1 MLLCYRIVYAKPGF
15 LPDFWKLYFSKHGG
29 YSRAAVMLEF
39 SFTLKEVFTSD
50 YLSFDRKVPKVVF
63 QQSDMSS
70 FLTETIEHVPLGFIK
85 KVVSHYSKVQYTK
98 KQTEVENK
106 TKMLKGPECLY

>member
-1 MLLCYRIVYAKPGF
+1 
-15 LPDFWKLYFSKHGG
+15 
-29 YSRAAVMLEF
+29 
-39 SFTLKEVFTSD
+39 
-50 YLSFDRKVPKVVF
+50 
-63 QQSDMSS
+63 MSS

-98 KQTEVENK
+98 KQTEVEDK